1 MLVSIFQTKVK
12 KHKIKIASFAHR
24 GARTHDHKFVC
35 RYYLGGVLALIPV
48 ACKALPVL
56 MACIL
61 LSNIGASITEVA
73 KDALV
78 AEYGQKHRIGGLQSY
93 ASMAFGY

>member
-1 MLVSIFQTKVK
+1 M
-12 KHKIKIASFAHR
+12 
-24 GARTHDHKFVC
+24 
-35 RYYLGGVLALIPV
+35 
-48 ACKALPVL
+48 L

-73 KDALV
+73 TDALV

-93 ASMAFGY
+93 ASMALAIDTKYTRPLQVSKKVLIGL